1 MASLTALRQSL
12 RYLKLNETHFRQC
25 SRLLHEDSKYDDFLF
40 AKTAIDDEKRSNSGF
55 VTSAKKQ
62 VAPNDES
69 SSENSNQQQTTGSYF
84 LTPLF
89 CTYCCVQERRSF
101 TWREYVM
108 LTTSI
113 IGLCTTCYYRFD
125 SKKVFEDIES
135 LLDKFSVQ
143 VK

>member
-25 SRLLHEDSKYDDFLF
+25 SRLLHEDSK
-40 AKTAIDDEKRSNSGF
+40 SNSGF

-62 VAPNDES
+62 VAPNNES
-69 SSENSNQQQTTGSYF
+69 SSENSNQQQTT
-84 LTPLF
+84 
-89 CTYCCVQERRSF
+89 ERRSF